1 MYDSID
7 VIYKLV
13 GADEESPL
21 EDVEDLVYSTYN
33 ISIEDLDALIRQL
46 LKFTPII
53 QTSITRTNVHA
64 FIDYENNLI
73 LMKENV

>member
-53 QTSITRTNVHA
+53 QTAITRTNVHA